1 MAWQLAFPKENDPR
15 DWGGSCNALYDRAL
29 EVTHHYF
36 IHVLLVTW
44 GQPWFVVQNNY
55 TQARRPA
62 VRDPWRSSQR
72 LVTACT
78 IVVYTWDDKCI
89 IRVKRR
95 QGEFSSSNKEAGKLS
110 ISRVP
115 WMRGRLPF
123 LHGRSC
129 ISGLDT
135 FFRMA
140 LLPAGKRVFFGAL
153 ICLSRLL
160 GWPKRAYAFFPRS
173 EERRVGKECRSRWSP
188 YH

>member
-1 MAWQLAFPKENDPR
+1 MLAVGQKMQFLSMWASPQGSLSRFMAWQLAFPKENDPR

-115 WMRGRLPF
+115 WMRGREWREE
-123 LHGRSC
+123 HESSRS
-129 ISGLDT
+129 L
-135 FFRMA
+135 
-140 LLPAGKRVFFGAL
+140 
-153 ICLSRLL
+153 
-160 GWPKRAYAFFPRS
+160 
-173 EERRVGKECRSRWSP
+173 
-188 YH
+188 